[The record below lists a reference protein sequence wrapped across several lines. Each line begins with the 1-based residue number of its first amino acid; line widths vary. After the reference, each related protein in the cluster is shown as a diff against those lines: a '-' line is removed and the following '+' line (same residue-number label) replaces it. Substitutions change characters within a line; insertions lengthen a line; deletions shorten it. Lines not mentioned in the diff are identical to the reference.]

1 MQSLKNSIFLAF
13 KNDYKLLFLLSL
25 PALALCAFGL
35 YQLNELT
42 WATAPAALA
51 VKLLCE
57 FLFIGLLLSLAQ
69 ICGLKNKGA
78 VTLAAFLYYLTLTA
92 DFVLLWYFKERFGAK
107 YLQTMEGGDYNFLT
121 DWRVISYFVLLAAF
135 CFFAV
140 RKFFTASPRRTAAM
154 RLRWCATGLLLF
166 IFLPPLALL
175 KAPHNFYAQYM
186 LAPSPV
192 YTARALLAKSPK
204 AHIGTPSTEVQKL
217 AESYGIWNAAN
228 TGVGKPYKRVILI
241 AAESFSVKYLH
252 RFNPKIPAEA
262 SREVDALMA
271 RYPSASLE
279 HVTLSTLYGLSV
291 IFTSHPFVKLA
302 YENGYPD
309 SFVRT
314 LQQHGYRTAFLRGAN
329 EKYMD
334 ENILFH
340 QAGFQEVIGRTYFE
354 TDPRYAPFINW
365 WGLMDRKLFAY
376 AAEYLQAHQN
386 EPVFLTL
393 LTVDT
398 HVPLGRTDYAGET
411 YREID
416 APFYDTPTLPR
427 AFARLGQDVQHFLQ
441 DLQARGL
448 WDEDTLII
456 LTGDH
461 PAYPDTPTP
470 ALFSP
475 HPARYDD
482 LPFILLT
489 KTPIQ
494 KPLDTDGLISQ
505 LDIAPTVLDL
515 LNIQPPKAFFGH
527 SLFADSPRTVFDI
540 KEDYAVI
547 TTHRAKRIVPLNSK
561 RAEDKTLLELLRTF
575 PRS

>member
-35 YQLNELT
+35 YQLNTLT
-42 WATAPAALA
+42 WGTAPAALA
-51 VKLLCE
+51 AKLLCE

-69 ICGLKNKGA
+69 IGGLKNKGA
-78 VTLAAFLYYLTLTA
+78 VTVAAFLYYLTLTA

-140 RKFFTASPRRTAAM
+140 RKFFTASPRRTAAL
-154 RLRWCATGLLLF
+154 RLSWCAKGLLLL
-166 IFLPPLALL
+166 IILHPLALL

-192 YTARALLAKSPK
+192 YTVRALLAKSPK
-204 AHIGTPSTEVQKL
+204 AHLGTPSPQVQKL

-252 RFNPKIPAEA
+252 RFNPKIPADA

-376 AAEYLQAHQN
+376 AAEYLQAHRN
-386 EPVFLTL
+386 EPVFLYFMR
-393 LTVDT
+393 V
-398 HVPLGRTDYAGET
+398 V
-411 YREID
+411 
-416 APFYDTPTLPR
+416 
-427 AFARLGQDVQHFLQ
+427 
-441 DLQARGL
+441 
-448 WDEDTLII
+448 
-456 LTGDH
+456 
-461 PAYPDTPTP
+461 
-470 ALFSP
+470 
-475 HPARYDD
+475 
-482 LPFILLT
+482 
-489 KTPIQ
+489 
-494 KPLDTDGLISQ
+494 
-505 LDIAPTVLDL
+505 
-515 LNIQPPKAFFGH
+515 
-527 SLFADSPRTVFDI
+527 
-540 KEDYAVI
+540 
-547 TTHRAKRIVPLNSK
+547 
-561 RAEDKTLLELLRTF
+561 
-575 PRS
+575 

>member
-13 KNDYKLLFLLSL
+13 KNDYKLLLLLSL

-35 YQLNELT
+35 YQLNEFT

-51 VKLLCE
+51 AKLLCE

-78 VTLAAFLYYLTLTA
+78 VTVAAFLYYLTLTA

-154 RLRWCATGLLLF
+154 RLGWCATGLLLF

-456 LTGDH
+456 L
-461 PAYPDTPTP
+461 
-470 ALFSP
+470 
-475 HPARYDD
+475 
-482 LPFILLT
+482 
-489 KTPIQ
+489 
-494 KPLDTDGLISQ
+494 
-505 LDIAPTVLDL
+505 
-515 LNIQPPKAFFGH
+515 
-527 SLFADSPRTVFDI
+527 
-540 KEDYAVI
+540 
-547 TTHRAKRIVPLNSK
+547 
-561 RAEDKTLLELLRTF
+561 
-575 PRS
+575 